1 MYQLKTGAILEGV
14 PPSLL
19 LLHAFMSIASAISA
33 IPLDLLVNLEPV
45 NPEPLEPLNPWT
57 LNP

>member
-45 NPEPLEPLNPWT
+45 NPEPLEPLNP
-57 LNP
+57 